1 MNGFVCEFMNVGKKF
16 LYILMICLFCNLSYA
31 GDYIVGE
38 GDVLEITVYEN
49 DDLSTVARVTYEGTI
64 VVPLLGQIVVKD
76 FTVSGVAQKLQGL
89 YADGYI
95 VNPQVNV
102 FIKEH
107 RSRKA
112 VILGEVNDPG
122 IYNLRERTSL
132 LELISQ
138 AGGLTKHAGTSA
150 KIKKSNGNPDK
161 NIIEVDL
168 KKLVEKGQMDFNIQ
182 VKDGD
187 SIYIP
192 KQKVFY
198 VTGEVKKP
206 DAYSCDENPTII
218 KAVTMAGGFTAKASK
233 TGIKI
238 IRKVGAKEKVMED
251 VMMDE
256 VVLPDDVIVV
266 PESFF

>member
-1 MNGFVCEFMNVGKKF
+1 
-16 LYILMICLFCNLSYA
+16 MICLVSATGFS

-38 GDVLEITVYEN
+38 GDVLMISVYEN

-64 VVPLLGQIVVKD
+64 AVPLLGQVVVKD
-76 FTVSGVAQKLQGL
+76 LTVSDVSKKIQAL

-112 VILGEVNDPG
+112 VILGEVGEPG
-122 IYNLRERTSL
+122 IYNLQQRTSL

-138 AGGLTKHAGTSA
+138 AGGLTKYAGTMA
-150 KIKKSNGNPDK
+150 TIKRSNGDPDE
-161 NIIEVDL
+161 NTIEVDF
-168 KKLVEKGQMDFNIQ
+168 KKLVEKGKNEFNIQ
-182 VKDGD
+182 IKDGD
-187 SIYIP
+187 SVYIP

-198 VTGEVKKP
+198 VAGEVKKP
-206 DAYSCDENPTII
+206 DAYSYDEKPTII
-218 KAVTMAGGFTAKASK
+218 KAVTMAGGFTAKASR
-233 TGIKI
+233 TGVKI
-238 IRKVGAKEKVMED
+238 IRKEGGKEKVLED

>member
-1 MNGFVCEFMNVGKKF
+1 MNHWKKIFFILTISLFSSLGF
-16 LYILMICLFCNLSYA
+16 S

-38 GDVLEITVYEN
+38 GDVLQISVYEN

-64 VVPLLGQIVVKD
+64 AVPLLGQVVVKD
-76 FTVSGVAQKLQGL
+76 FTVSGVAKKIQSL

-102 FIKEH
+102 FIREH

-112 VILGEVNDPG
+112 VILGQVNDPG

-138 AGGLTKHAGTSA
+138 AGGLTKYAGTMA
-150 KIKKSNGNPDK
+150 TIKRGNGDPEK
-161 NIIEVDL
+161 NTIEVDF
-168 KKLVEKGQMDFNIQ
+168 KKLVEGGETDFNIQ
-182 VKDGD
+182 IKDGD
-187 SIYIP
+187 SVYIP

-198 VTGEVKKP
+198 VAGEVKKP
-206 DAYSCDENPTII
+206 DAYSYDENPTII
-218 KAVTMAGGFTAKASK
+218 KAVTMAGGFTAKASR
-233 TGIKI
+233 TGVKI
-238 IRKVGAKEKVMED
+238 IRKVGATEKVMED